1 MFQPGEK
8 ITFLHESGFG
18 IVTEIISATQVKIRD
33 DFGFEQV
40 YFVRDLVK
48 IHGSME
54 DNDYNPGPKEDEQ
67 PKTRSNYSVQKDRS
81 SAEAKD
87 YWELDLHIE
96 SLTDNHRGM
105 SNFEIMKTQM
115 SEFKRFLSKARANGI
130 QKVVVIHGVGEGV
143 LKNEIRNYLA
153 QQEFL
158 EFYDASYLEYGKGA
172 TEIRLYLQR

>member
-8 ITFLHESGFG
+8 ITFLHDSGFG
-18 IVTEIISATQVKIRD
+18 IVTEIISPTQVKVRD

-40 YFVRDLVK
+40 FLVKDLVK
-48 IHGSME
+48 IYGNMQGE
-54 DNDYNPGPKEDEQ
+54 YTPGPKEDEQ
-67 PKTRSNYSVQKDRS
+67 PEIRANYSVQKDRS
-81 SAEAKD
+81 SAKAKD

-96 SLTDNHRGM
+96 SLTEDHRAM

-115 SEFKRFLSKARANGI
+115 SELKRFLSKARAHGVN
-130 QKVVVIHGVGEGV
+130 KLVVIHGVGEGV

>member
-1 MFQPGEK
+1 MFRIGEK
-8 ITFLHESGFG
+8 ISFLHDSGFG
-18 IVTEIISATQVKIRD
+18 VITEIVSPTQVKVRD
-33 DFGFEQV
+33 DFGFEQLH
-40 YFVRDLVK
+40 FVKDLVK

-54 DNDYNPGPKEDEQ
+54 EEDYVPAPKDEE
-67 PKTRSNYSVQKDRS
+67 PSESRARYSIQKDRS
-81 SAEAKD
+81 STGAKD

-96 SLTDNHRGM
+96 SLTEDHRGL
-105 SNFEIMKTQM
+105 SNFEIMKIQM
-115 SEFKRFLSKARANGI
+115 SEFKRFLSKARAQGM
-130 QKVVVIHGVGEGV
+130 QKLVVIHGVGEGV